1 MEKKKKLN
9 FSLLVKKII
18 LVSLTIKGK
27 TERKKTK
34 KVRST
39 VPTADLVSP
48 YVDFSPS
55 ETLLN
60 KINITHLCNVFVL
73 RNYNL

>member
-39 VPTADLVSP
+39 VPTADRV
-48 YVDFSPS
+48 
-55 ETLLN
+55 TL
-60 KINITHLCNVFVL
+60 
-73 RNYNL
+73 R